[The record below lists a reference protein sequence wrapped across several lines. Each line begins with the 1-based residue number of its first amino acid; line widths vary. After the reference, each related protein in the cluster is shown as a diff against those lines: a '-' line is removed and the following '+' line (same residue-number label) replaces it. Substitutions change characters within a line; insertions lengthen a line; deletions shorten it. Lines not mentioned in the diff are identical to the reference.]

1 MSDRNLECAEFLKS
15 RRHRL
20 TPEEVGLPR
29 SDRRRIATLRREDV
43 ALLADVGITWY
54 TWLEQGRP
62 IKIAADTLD
71 RIAAALR
78 LDVSESEYLR
88 KLVLH
93 ADRARPAEWNA
104 PVTDRIRTLVDSYTA
119 GFAFVISPR
128 WDVLACNERFG
139 ELYGFPDCGEPP
151 SLERNALWMMFT
163 SDRSKWMFPAW
174 PETARRM
181 VATFRVEH
189 ADYVGDEA
197 FGDLI
202 DGLSQR
208 SPEFVSMWADVDVL
222 SPARWSVGEIRESI
236 SGAIVPL
243 ETVTLNIP
251 ESPAQ
256 TLMFYIPRRRA
267 LPPPRVVS
275 HATG

>member
-15 RRHRL
+15 RRQRL

-29 SDRRRIATLRREDV
+29 SGRRRIATLRREDV
-43 ALLADVGITWY
+43 AWLADIGITWY

-62 IKIAADTLD
+62 IKIAAETLD

-78 LDVSESEYLR
+78 LDASETDYLR

-93 ADRARPAEWNA
+93 PDRARPPKWNA
-104 PVTDRIRTLVDSYTA
+104 PVTDRVRTLVDSYTA
-119 GFAFVISPR
+119 GYAFVISPR
-128 WDVLACNERFG
+128 WDVLACNDAFYEFYAFSDG
-139 ELYGFPDCGEPP
+139 AQSP
-151 SLERNALWMMFT
+151 SLERNGLWTMFT
-163 SDRSKWMFPAW
+163 SERSKWMFPAW

-181 VATFRVEH
+181 LATFRVEH

-197 FGDLI
+197 FADLI
-202 DGLSQR
+202 GALSQR

-222 SPARWSVGEIRESI
+222 SPALWSVGEIRDPV
-236 SGAIVPL
+236 SGAIIPL
-243 ETVTLNIP
+243 ETVPLSIP

-256 TLMFYIPRRRA
+256 TLMFYIPRRSIAVGPESRD
-267 LPPPRVVS
+267 
-275 HATG
+275 GQ